1 MRRLRE
7 GGRAEGARRAGAGL
21 ERWNGTDIN
30 DSLPHFQ
37 TNGRRERERE
47 REGARRRGRERE
59 RERERANCI
68 AAGES

>member
-37 TNGRRERERE
+37 TNGRRERE
-47 REGARRRGRERE
+47 GARRRGRE